1 MIAYLLHSIVSSLE
15 GTVLWLN
22 LYRCAIDVMGYVT
35 LKSKCI
41 LLCVVYQLIC
51 GQKSSVR

>member
-1 MIAYLLHSIVSSLE
+1 MIAYLLQSIIASLE
-15 GTVLWLN
+15 ATVLWLK
-22 LYRCAIDVMGYVT
+22 LYRCAIDVMGYVS
-35 LKSKCI
+35 LKSICI